1 MDINEI
7 RNRILNEAEI
17 KDYDDTLMDISTYCE
32 EVKLAVDR
40 LVHGIEYTKRLPSD
54 FVFDEN
60 KSVKWNREMVIKT
73 NSETEERKKLKR
85 EFEFVGK
92 DIVRESIIKDIVKYY
107 NLTEAS
113 AKLIYSKV
121 ADEACDRD
129 IDFMDNIDWIIS
141 MIDDY
146 ACLCIDVMHEE
157 RKEHHD

>member
-7 RNRILNEAEI
+7 KNRILNEAEL
-17 KDYDDTLMDISTYCE
+17 KDYDDMLIDISTYCE

-40 LVHGIEYTKRLPSD
+40 LVHGIEYTNKLPND

-85 EFEFVGK
+85 DFEFVGK

-113 AKLIYSKV
+113 ARLIHSKV

-129 IDFMDNIDWIIS
+129 IDYMDNIDWIIN

-146 ACLCIDVMHEE
+146 ACLCIDVMHAE
-157 RKEHHD
+157 KNGHHD

>member
-7 RNRILNEAEI
+7 RNRILNEAEV
-17 KDYDDTLMDISTYCE
+17 KDYDDMLMDISTYCK

-40 LVHGIEYTKRLPSD
+40 LVHGIEYAKKLPND

-85 EFEFVGK
+85 DFEFVGK
-92 DIVRESIIKDIVKYY
+92 DIIKESIIKDIVKYY
-107 NLTEAS
+107 NLTEVS
-113 AKLIYSKV
+113 ARLIHSKV
-121 ADEACDRD
+121 AEEACDGD
-129 IDFMDNIDWIIS
+129 IDYMDNIDWIMS

-146 ACLCIDVMHEE
+146 ACLCIDVMYAE
-157 RKEHHD
+157 RNGHCD

>member
-7 RNRILNEAEI
+7 RNRILNEAEV

-32 EVKLAVDR
+32 EVKLAIDR

-85 EFEFVGK
+85 DFEFVGK

-107 NLTEAS
+107 NFTEAS
-113 AKLIYSKV
+113 AKLIHGKV
-121 ADEACDRD
+121 EEEACNGD
-129 IDFMDNIDWIIS
+129 IDYMDNIDWIIGLT
-141 MIDDY
+141 DEY

>member
-7 RNRILNEAEI
+7 RNRILNEAEVT
-17 KDYDDTLMDISTYCE
+17 DYDDTLMDISTYCE
-32 EVKLAVDR
+32 EVKLAIDR

-92 DIVRESIIKDIVKYY
+92 DIIKESIIKDIVKYY

-113 AKLIYSKV
+113 AKIIHGRV
-121 ADEACDRD
+121 EEEACNRD
-129 IDFMDNIDWIIS
+129 VDYMDNIDWIIN
-141 MIDDY
+141 MIDEY

>member
-7 RNRILNEAEI
+7 RNRILNEAEVA
-17 KDYDDTLMDISTYCE
+17 DYNNTLMDIYTYCE
-32 EVKLAVDR
+32 EIKLAVDR

-73 NSETEERKKLKR
+73 NSKTEERKELKR

-92 DIVRESIIKDIVKYY
+92 DIIEESIIKDIIKYY

-113 AKLIYSKV
+113 AKLIHGKV
-121 ADEACDRD
+121 SSEACDRD
-129 IDFMDNIDWIIS
+129 IDYLDNIEWIIG
-141 MIDDY
+141 MIDEY